1 MKVRSRISSIGLF
14 FILVQTMVGVGL
26 FSLPYETNKVVD
38 SDGWI
43 SILIS
48 GVFIQVIVLF
58 LWLLC
63 RKFPNLTLFDF
74 SKVILGSI
82 PGTVINTLYIIYFLA
97 VVCYTLIIFTD
108 TLKRWIL
115 PETPGWVLV
124 LVGVVLLIYGSV
136 GTIKN
141 IVSLFSFLFLFILF
155 LFIIT
160 LLVYRDPTIDVR
172 YLFPIGASGGLNI
185 LKSTSNIFISFIGF
199 ETLLIYFAFIKQS
212 KHISALKGAFL
223 AVLFV
228 TVFFMYIVMISTM
241 MLSPEEMK
249 ITSEPVLYILSAIS
263 IHVLSR
269 LDLLILSIWSPVVLM
284 TMISYSFSAGMGISK
299 VLHIKHKIAVVLFG
313 VFVFIISITFY
324 YMEITTLE
332 KWLKQLSLIFGFVIP
347 LILLLITV
355 IFKREAASIYEK
367 N

>member
-1 MKVRSRISSIGLF
+1 MKVKSRISSIGLF
-14 FILVQTMVGVGL
+14 FILAQTMVGVGL
-26 FSLPYETNKVVD
+26 LSLPYETNKVAD

-48 GVFIQVIVLF
+48 GVFIQFIVLF

-82 PGTVINTLYIIYFLA
+82 PGTVINILYIIYFLA
-97 VVCYTLIIFTD
+97 IVCYTLIIFTD

-124 LVGVVLLIYGSV
+124 LIGVVLLIYGSV
-136 GTIKN
+136 CTIKN

-160 LLVYRDPTIDVR
+160 LLVYRDPTIDIR
-172 YLFPIGASGGLNI
+172 YIFPIGASGGWNI
-185 LKSTSNIFISFIGF
+185 LKSTSDVFISFIGF

-212 KHISALKGAFL
+212 KHISALKGAFF

-228 TVFFMYIVMISTM
+228 TVFFMYIVIISTM

-269 LDLLILSIWSPVVLM
+269 LDLLILSIWGPVVLM
-284 TMISYSFSAGMGISK
+284 TIISYSFSAGMGISK

-324 YMEITTLE
+324 YMEITTLK

-355 IFKREAASIYEK
+355 TFKREATSIYEK

>member
-141 IVSLFSFLFLFILF
+141 IVSLFSFLFLLILF
-155 LFIIT
+155 LFI
-160 LLVYRDPTIDVR
+160 
-172 YLFPIGASGGLNI
+172 FM
-185 LKSTSNIFISFIGF
+185 
-199 ETLLIYFAFIKQS
+199 
-212 KHISALKGAFL
+212 
-223 AVLFV
+223 LFV
-228 TVFFMYIVMISTM
+228 YC
-241 MLSPEEMK
+241 
-249 ITSEPVLYILSAIS
+249 
-263 IHVLSR
+263 
-269 LDLLILSIWSPVVLM
+269 D
-284 TMISYSFSAGMGISK
+284 
-299 VLHIKHKIAVVLFG
+299 
-313 VFVFIISITFY
+313 
-324 YMEITTLE
+324 
-332 KWLKQLSLIFGFVIP
+332 LSLDDLFFFFFYVY
-347 LILLLITV
+347 V
-355 IFKREAASIYEK
+355 
-367 N
+367 